1 MPDRIS
7 NFIGSQKYLDQ
18 ISNAINEKNKKI
30 IILSS
35 LFGGSGGIANQF
47 GYQFKSNGYVYWIR
61 SDLDFKEFAN
71 DIGIQSKDGYNIAIE
86 IKRRLAK
93 IKNFKILF
101 ILDNFD
107 NDKTKNE
114 FIIEL
119 SCLSNVYFLIT
130 TKSSDK
136 IKEIYSESESIS
148 LDELTFNKTET
159 KEFIKVNLSKSMN
172 NELESNQ
179 ITESSPYVLNKMIAY
194 KKLNNNSNLFDYKQ
208 DDLFNHLL
216 IKNKTMWEFLQICSF
231 FNSDYIPIKHT
242 FVTILEID
250 QKIINTLIG
259 KLLNLSLIKVQIEKS
274 SNGLKLN
281 KRLKEEIKEFSK
293 RKDTKNYTKLLDY
306 CSEKIKKFKLTNFQS
321 KNVYLNLKSFLNTI
335 AENYQIT
342 NNRSELFKW
351 YFDFGVYS
359 YELNIFNDS
368 LDYYQ
373 KALININDDEYV
385 SADVLLRIG
394 QLFEQLGSYKQ
405 ALEYFIK
412 SLEIYEK
419 SNDLSIIVKLYD
431 KIGKMYK
438 NESEYTKALEYYNLS
453 LNLISNHLDI
463 IKTYNNISFIYR
475 KKGQF
480 QLALEY
486 YTKSLN
492 IISLESINDDSLVAS
507 LYNNIG
513 SIYALKNEYD
523 KSLEYFQKSLE
534 IRKQILKPNHL
545 DILGLYNNIG
555 LIYQINDDFDKAL
568 DYYGLDLKIS
578 LESSLSLNHARI
590 IELYEKIGEIYK
602 HKGDHYKALDY
613 FKQSLNLK
621 EETLSN
627 NLDICKSYIK
637 IGSIYNDKFNYD
649 KALEYFS
656 KSLDIQKQSFN
667 ADIAAETYCNL
678 GVIYRSKCEN
688 KKAVEF
694 FMKSLNA
701 RKKSVHSDHP
711 EIKHLID
718 YNNYII
724 LLLFFTNIKVPNISI
739 TNQSR
744 ESVEMT

>member
-1 MPDRIS
+1 
-7 NFIGSQKYLDQ
+7 L
-18 ISNAINEKNKKI
+18 
-30 IILSS
+30 
-35 LFGGSGGIANQF
+35 
-47 GYQFKSNGYVYWIR
+47 
-61 SDLDFKEFAN
+61 
-71 DIGIQSKDGYNIAIE
+71 
-86 IKRRLAK
+86 
-93 IKNFKILF
+93 
-101 ILDNFD
+101 
-107 NDKTKNE
+107 
-114 FIIEL
+114 
-119 SCLSNVYFLIT
+119 
-130 TKSSDK
+130 
-136 IKEIYSESESIS
+136 KEIYSESELIS
-148 LDELTFNKTET
+148 LEEFTFNKTET
-159 KEFIKVNLSKSMN
+159 NEFIKIRMN
-172 NELESNQ
+172 EFESNQ
-179 ITESSPYVLNKMIAY
+179 IIESSPYHLNKMVAY
-194 KKLNNNSNLFDYKQ
+194 KKLNDNSNLFDYNQ

-250 QKIINTLIG
+250 KNIVNILIR
-259 KLLNLSLIKVQIEKS
+259 KLINLSLIKVQIEKS

-293 RKDTKNYTKLLDY
+293 RKDNKNYTKLLDY

-321 KNVYLNLKSFLNTI
+321 KNIYLNLKSFLETI

-342 NNRSELFKW
+342 NNKNELFKW
-351 YFDFGVYS
+351 YFDFGVYN
-359 YELNIFNDS
+359 YELNILNDS
-368 LDYYQ
+368 LDYYK
-373 KALININDDEYV
+373 KALANVNDEYI
-385 SADVLLRIG
+385 SADLMLRIG
-394 QLFEQLGSYKQ
+394 QLLEQLGSHKQ

-412 SLEIYEK
+412 SLEIYKK

-431 KIGKMYK
+431 NIGKMYK
-438 NESEYTKALEYYNLS
+438 NESEYSKALEYYNLS
-453 LNLISNHLDI
+453 LNILSNHLDI

-480 QLALEY
+480 NLALEY

-492 IISLESINDDSLVAS
+492 IILLESINDDSLVAS

-545 DILGLYNNIG
+545 DILGLFNNIG
-555 LIYQINDDFDKAL
+555 LIYQINDDYDKAL
-568 DYYGLDLKIS
+568 EYYGLDLKIS
-578 LESSLSLNHARI
+578 LESSLSLNYARI
-590 IELYEKIGEIYK
+590 IELYDKIGEIYK
-602 HKGDHYKALDY
+602 HKSDHYKALDY

-637 IGSIYNDKFNYD
+637 IGSIYNDKFHYD
-649 KALEYFS
+649 KAFEYFS

-678 GVIYRSKCEN
+678 GVIYKSKGEN

-694 FMKSLNA
+694 FMKSLDA

-724 LLLFFTNIKVPNISI
+724 LLLFFTNIKVPNFIK
-739 TNQSR
+739 
-744 ESVEMT
+744 